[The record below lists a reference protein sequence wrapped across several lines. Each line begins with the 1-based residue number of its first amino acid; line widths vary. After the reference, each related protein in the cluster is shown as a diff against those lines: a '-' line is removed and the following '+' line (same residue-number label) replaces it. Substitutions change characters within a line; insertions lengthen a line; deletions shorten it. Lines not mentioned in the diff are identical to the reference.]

1 VTGALK
7 KENYQSISVKRKKD
21 SDGQSGIKKPPIAS
35 TGLFS
40 DLRHFFF
47 NKPAISTLIKFKTPG
62 ERERF
67 SKRIM
72 QRTGIEVSR
81 YSVLDLHKIGI
92 MAPVNHVFEELLSWN
107 GDSTCWPNYIAK
119 ADRINDQLEN
129 IQILLFEKK
138 RLPFGL
144 FSPLFH
150 LTAIRIQKT
159 PAESDYDNARYLLY
173 KCSGGYPIGV
183 FTMFV
188 RSSIPGENE
197 EEQSQLFMA
206 VGFDFYGRK
215 RKSRF
220 NLMNIIWEKTHDRV
234 TANTLNRFKQLCE
247 WRFEKRQI
255 GEG

>member
-1 VTGALK
+1 MTETIR
-7 KENYQSISVKRKKD
+7 KESHQPNSVKKKRD
-21 SDGQSGIKKPPIAS
+21 SDGLSGIKKPPVAS

-40 DLRHFFF
+40 DLRNFFF
-47 NKPAISTLIKFKTPG
+47 NKPAISTLIKFKTPS
-62 ERERF
+62 EREQF
-67 SKRIM
+67 SERIM

-92 MAPVNHVFEELLSWN
+92 VAPVNHVFEELLNWN
-107 GDSTCWPNYIAK
+107 GDSTCWPNYIA
-119 ADRINDQLEN
+119 RVHRVNDQLEN
-129 IQILLFEKK
+129 IQILLFGKK

-159 PAESDYDNARYLLY
+159 PADSDYDNARYLLY

-183 FTMFV
+183 FSMFV

-197 EEQSQLFMA
+197 KELSQLFMA
-206 VGFDFYGRK
+206 VGFDFYGK
-215 RKSRF
+215 KSKSRF
-220 NLMNIIWEKTHDRV
+220 NPVNIIWEKIHDRV
-234 TANTLNRFKQLCE
+234 TTNTLNRFKQLCE
-247 WRFEKRQI
+247 WRFEKRQS